1 MGFQN
6 SINQAI
12 GTVGALAGIG
22 KMVKGQQ
29 EQVKATNE
37 TNETLQ
43 TTNEKLQGMSE
54 TANKQWE
61 ELNKPD
67 YGRSLTNAQAERK
80 ALASLM
86 NAQFPGSL
94 LKNYNPEQR
103 IQNAQKLSEYNQ
115 LRESSD
121 LAKEKE
127 LQAGIDYNYPGGKP
141 MVRTLTEEGNEN
153 GK

>member
-1 MGFQN
+1 MGFQS

-12 GTVGALAGIG
+12 GTMGAAAG
-22 KMVKGQQ
+22 VKRVVQGQQ

-43 TTNEKLQGMSE
+43 ATNKNLQGISE

-61 ELNKPD
+61 ELNKPN
-67 YGRSLTNAQAERK
+67 YGQSLTNAQAERK

-94 LKNYNPEQR
+94 LKNYNPEKR
-103 IQNAQKLSEYNQ
+103 IQNAQRLSEYNQ
-115 LRESSD
+115 LRQSLD

-141 MVRTLTEEGNEN
+141 MVRTLTEEVNEN